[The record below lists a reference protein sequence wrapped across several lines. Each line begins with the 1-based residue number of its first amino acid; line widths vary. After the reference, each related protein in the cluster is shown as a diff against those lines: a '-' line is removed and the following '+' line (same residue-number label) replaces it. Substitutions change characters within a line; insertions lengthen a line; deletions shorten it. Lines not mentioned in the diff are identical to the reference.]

1 MAERARSV
9 LHATVALWV
18 PVALTMMASFASLTM
33 VTSLPASYVQVHHD
47 GIRARQS
54 GVSAEDPEQLP
65 TFAGDGVAVGVTAGA
80 VVALAVGSAVQTDAP
95 VVLGVEVIAQT
106 ATPSPITA
114 TKTTAITPNSTGT
127 RS

>member
-1 MAERARSV
+1 M
-9 LHATVALWV
+9 
-18 PVALTMMASFASLTM
+18 
-33 VTSLPASYVQVHHD
+33 
-47 GIRARQS
+47 
-54 GVSAEDPEQLP
+54 P